1 MSRTNPREETDLS
14 VTILRGGKQGRVQLR
29 NISSTGASGSAPF
42 PPGLNADVQMVLKGK
57 VVECKVV
64 WARGRDF
71 GVAFARPLSPSALK
85 ALLGTKGGVGEES

>member
-1 MSRTNPREETDLS
+1 MARTDPREDTDLS

-42 PPGLNADVQMVLKGK
+42 PPGLNADVQMVLRGN

-71 GVAFARPLSPSALK
+71 GVAFGSPLPPDALQ
-85 ALLGTKGGVGEES
+85 ALLGGGGVA